1 MNQGKS
7 ENKKTSI
14 KLKTISKRFLDG
26 TVAVNEVNLEISGGE
41 ILVLVGPS
49 GCGKTTTLRIIG
61 GLEKPDPGGEVYYDD
76 LNVSNVPIE
85 KRNVGIVFQ
94 NYALF
99 PNMNVFENVEYGLR
113 MRKMQKE
120 VRRARV
126 LEVLNLVN
134 IVELAEKYP
143 DSISGGQKQRVAL
156 ARALAVY
163 PVILLLDEPLTALDA
178 KLREKLRIELHRL
191 LKSLGITTVYVTHD
205 QTEAMSLGD
214 RVAVM
219 NQGKLIQIGTPYEI
233 YQNPVDDFVATFIG
247 TTNLFKGKIIEE
259 NKVKYVDI
267 DFFRMQLKT
276 NELLNQTGDIT
287 VMFRPEDVKIVP
299 QGKEQFSGTIK
310 NSFYLGDKTRVFI
323 EVGTGAEI
331 IADISERMKYKS
343 GEEIFLALKE
353 NALYTFKKRD
363 S

>member
-1 MNQGKS
+1 MTQEKR

-14 KLKTISKRFLDG
+14 KLKAISKKFLDG
-26 TVAVNEVNLEISGGE
+26 TIAVDKVNLEIEGGE
-41 ILVLVGPS
+41 ILALVGPS

-61 GLEKPDPGGEVYYDD
+61 GLEEPDPGGEVFYDD
-76 LNVSNVPIE
+76 LNVSSVPIE

-99 PNMNVFENVEYGLR
+99 PNMTVFENVEYGPR
-113 MRKMQKE
+113 MRKIQKE
-120 VRRARV
+120 VRNKRV
-126 LEVLNLVN
+126 MEVLDLVN

-143 DSISGGQKQRVAL
+143 DTISGGQKQRVAL

-219 NQGKLIQIGTPYEI
+219 NQGKLIQIGTPFEI
-233 YQNPVDDFVATFIG
+233 YQNPEDDFVATFIG

-259 NKVKYVDI
+259 NNIKYVDI
-267 DFFRMQLKT
+267 DFFRMQLKP
-276 NELLNQTGDIT
+276 NELLNQEGEIT
-287 VMFRPEDVKIVP
+287 VMFRPEDVKIV
-299 QGKEQFSGTIK
+299 QQEKELFSGIIK

-323 EVGTGAEI
+323 EVETGAEI
-331 IADISERMKYKS
+331 IADINEKMKYKA
-343 GEEIFLALKE
+343 GEKIFIALKE
-353 NALYTFKKRD
+353 NALYTFKKGNC
-363 S
+363 